1 MKKLFLTLVLAIAT
15 VAASAQVYVGG
26 EVGLWRNSDA
36 NHTNFTLQPEVGYT
50 LSKQWAIGTK
60 IGFQHNYNSGSKVNA
75 INVSPYARYTFAKFG
90 PVNLFADGGFGF
102 YSVKPKNGSSVS
114 AWEVGVKP
122 GLAVNLNKKLSFVA
136 HVGFLGYRDS
146 DDAIAGKL
154 WENGFGFNLSGNSL
168 QFGLNY
174 NF

>member
-1 MKKLFLTLVLAIAT
+1 MKKLFLTLVLAVAT

-50 LSKQWAIGTK
+50 LSKQWAID
-60 IGFQHNYNSGSKVNA
+60 
-75 INVSPYARYTFAKFG
+75 VSPYARYTFAKFG